1 MSDVKKR
8 LLSRKEAC
16 DYVGLGLNRGV
27 AFCNKA
33 GARIQAGGRVLYD
46 RQKLDQYNDSQTEKS
61 KQK

>member
-1 MSDVKKR
+1 MAEVKKR

-46 RQKLDQYNDSQTEKS
+46 KEKLDQYIDRQTNKEKS
-61 KQK
+61 